1 MDKIVRVNMTDK
13 KVTVEPVPDKYKGK
27 GGRWLTSL
35 MVSDEVPAGAHPLG
49 PNNKLFF
56 APGMVTGTHAPN
68 SGRISVGGKSP
79 LTGGIKEANAGSPFP
94 QKLARMGYAALVLE
108 GLVEDDKRWLLK
120 LGLDGGEL
128 LPADDLKDKGT
139 YECAKMLWDK
149 YGEKTAFC
157 VNGPAGEA
165 KMAMAGIA
173 FNDPEG
179 RPARY
184 AGRGGLGAV
193 MGSKG
198 LKAIVLEDE
207 NAPAVKPKDPEMFK
221 AGQKKLADA
230 ILSHD
235 VTKKGGALNSYG
247 TAVLINILNEAG
259 GLPTNNF
266 RTGVFDGAQKI
277 SGEALA
283 EAAKT
288 RGGAGMMGHSCH
300 PGCIIHCS
308 NVYAKEDGSEHVSC
322 VEYESSWSLGANC
335 GIDNLDQVAELIR
348 MCNDYGVDTIEAGV
362 TVGVAMEAGLAKFGD
377 GKGAIELFSEIGKR
391 SPLGHILGQ
400 GAQFTGEAYGVTRI
414 PTVKRQGMP
423 AYEPRAVKGIG
434 VTYITTPMGADHTA
448 GYTIAPEILSV
459 GGKAEPLSAK
469 DKIGLSKAFQQT
481 TAFIDSCG
489 YCLFIAFPIL
499 DIPSGFDG
507 VVETVNGMLGTKY
520 TGDDVT
526 RIGDE
531 ILRIEKDFNVRAGV
545 GGKDA
550 DRPPEFMR
558 YEKLPPHNHVWDIPD
573 EELDTF
579 WDK

>member
-1 MDKIVRVNMTDK
+1 MGKLARVDMKEK
-13 KVTVEPVPDKYKGK
+13 KVTVEPLPGKYQGK

-35 MVSDEVPAGAHPLG
+35 LVSEEVPAGCHPLG
-49 PNNKLFF
+49 PNNKIVF
-56 APGMVTGTHAPN
+56 APGILTGTNAPN

-79 LTGGIKEANAGSPFP
+79 LTGGIKEANAGTPFA
-94 QKLARMGYAALVLE
+94 QKLARMGYAAVVVE
-108 GLVEDDKRWLLK
+108 GLSDDKEPWLLK
-120 LGLDGGEL
+120 LSVDGGEL
-128 LPADDLKDKGT
+128 IPAGEMKWMGA
-139 YECAKMLWDK
+139 YEAAKYLWSA
-149 YGEKTAFC
+149 YGEKTAFM

-193 MGSKG
+193 LGSKG
-198 LKAIVLEDE
+198 LKAIVLDDTG
-207 NAPAVKPKDPEMFK
+207 APGVQPLDKEVFK
-221 AGQKKLADA
+221 EGAKKLAEA
-230 ILSHD
+230 IQSHD

-247 TAVLINILNEAG
+247 TAVLVNILNEAG

-266 RTGVFDGAQKI
+266 RSGVFEGAQKI

-283 EAAKT
+283 EAAQK
-288 RGGAGMMGHSCH
+288 RGGAGTMGHGCH
-300 PGCIIHCS
+300 PGCIIRCS

-322 VEYESSWSLGANC
+322 IEYESSWSMGANC
-335 GIDNLDQVAELIR
+335 GIDNLDHVAELIR
-348 MCNDYGVDTIEAGV
+348 ICNDSGLDTIEAGV
-362 TVGVAMEAGLAKFGD
+362 MLGVSMEAGLAEFGD
-377 GKGAIELFSEIGKR
+377 GPAAIELLSEIGKR
-391 SPLGHILGQ
+391 TPLGHILGQ

-434 VTYITTPMGADHTA
+434 VTYITSTMGADHTS

-459 GGKAEPLSAK
+459 GGKQEPLSVK
-469 DKIGLSKAFQQT
+469 DKVALSRAFQET
-481 TAFIDSCG
+481 TAFIDATG

-499 DIPSGFDG
+499 DIASGFEG
-507 VVETVNGMLGTKY
+507 VVQTINAMLGTDY

-526 RIGDE
+526 RIGRE
-531 ILRIEKDFNVRAGV
+531 ILRLEKDFNTRAGITAA
-545 GGKDA
+545 A

-558 YEKLPPHNHVWDIPD
+558 YEKLPPHNHVFDISD
-573 EELDTF
+573 EELDQF
-579 WDK
+579 WN